1 MILRKKI
8 RKKGATQSLQR
19 LQYIFFQLW
28 WACLSSWQEK
38 MCYGHYIDSSLSEG
52 LQIIGF
58 LSRDT
63 STRIEI
69 RVKNR
74 IGYLIFVKGPR
85 LLRFFSLASLF
96 TRKQNMKSKVHA
108 CYQLDFLNMDH
119 WQHCLLRWGKLIN
132 SGLFISLSLSFR
144 GWLQKHQHVT

>member
-1 MILRKKI
+1 
-8 RKKGATQSLQR
+8 
-19 LQYIFFQLW
+19 
-28 WACLSSWQEK
+28 
-38 MCYGHYIDSSLSEG
+38 MCCGHYIDSSLSEG

-108 CYQLDFLNMDH
+108 CNLFLIYWNSDFGISVTNYAFLNMDH
-119 WQHCLLRWGKLIN
+119 WQHCLLLWGKLIN
-132 SGLFISLSLSFR
+132 SGLFISLSAFHCPLEADFR
-144 GWLQKHQHVT
+144 GIQHVM